1 MSYNKCAKPQYTLY
15 IGLHNDTCPQHVD
28 NGTAAGSFYQILEI
42 SATRY
47 RAYHGAGRSRPHITE
62 VRSENWSDPPISAP
76 TRGGL
81 ASRGLWSI
89 NSHHAHDATRQ
100 TVDSV
105 FPAAPERRTT
115 VNRQSLRSPTRVRR
129 VRFFRARRKERI
141 GKRHGHVVQSSRETD
156 ERMPTCWSSDWVR
169 PRRVLGRPYKL

>member
-1 MSYNKCAKPQYTLY
+1 LY
-15 IGLHNDTCPQHVD
+15 IGLYNDTCPQHVD

-47 RAYHGAGRSRPHITE
+47 AAYRGAGRSRRHITE

-76 TRGGL
+76 TRAGL

-100 TVDSV
+100 HS
-105 FPAAPERRTT
+105 
-115 VNRQSLRSPTRVRR
+115 RQCFSSGAKTPHNGQQADFGVRSPSCTTRA
-129 VRFFRARRKERI
+129 FLPRAMETTYRKKTRT
-141 GKRHGHVVQSSRETD
+141 RHAVIPGD
-156 ERMPTCWSSDWVR
+156 
-169 PRRVLGRPYKL
+169 